1 MGLEPYM
8 LQTFTELKRW
18 DDTEKYGIMNCIECG
33 SCAFI
38 CPSNRPILD
47 MIRVGKAKTGG
58 IIRARS
64 AK

>member
-1 MGLEPYM
+1 
-8 LQTFTELKRW
+8 LKRW